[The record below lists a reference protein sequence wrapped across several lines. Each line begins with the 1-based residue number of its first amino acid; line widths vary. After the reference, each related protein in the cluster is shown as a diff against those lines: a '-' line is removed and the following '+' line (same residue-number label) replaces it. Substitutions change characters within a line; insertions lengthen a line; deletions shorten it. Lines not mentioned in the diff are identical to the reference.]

1 MAVFLAQLPV
11 LEYFFYEIPLFS
23 LAVNLLVIPL
33 LPLVLASGFLGA
45 TIGLWA
51 PMAGRVILLG
61 ACLPLRLYEE
71 IGLAVQRMPF

>member
-33 LPLVLASGFLGA
+33 LPLVLASGFWERRLVC
-45 TIGLWA
+45 
-51 PMAGRVILLG
+51 GRRWPG
-61 ACLPLRLYEE
+61 E
-71 IGLAVQRMPF
+71 